1 MDGRSGT
8 DLPPPQKLRERAY
21 DRFTQH
27 LLARDIQPGQ
37 FISQRELVELTGLPL
52 GAIRELIPR
61 LESEG
66 LIRTVP
72 QRGMQVAHVDVD
84 LVRNAFQFRLFLER
98 EATALFTRDASDS
111 EIATLLATH
120 REIVRRAKDGPID
133 RALISDAEKVDQ
145 SLHHAV
151 IDHLGNA
158 IISEAYR
165 VNWIKVH
172 LTRNYETRLLPH
184 IVVSVMQDHLKVVEA
199 MARRDAEGAVAAMT
213 EHINNARNR
222 AMGL

>member
-1 MDGRSGT
+1 MDGRSGS

-21 DRFTQH
+21 DRFTQR

-37 FISQRELVELTGLPL
+37 FISQRELVDMTGLPL

-72 QRGMQVAHVDVD
+72 QRGMQVAHVDID

-98 EATALFTRDASDS
+98 EATALYTRNAGSDD
-111 EIATLLATH
+111 IAALLSAH
-120 REIVRRAKDGPID
+120 QDILRRAAQGPID
-133 RALISDAEKVDQ
+133 RTLITDAEQVDQ

-151 IDHLGNA
+151 IDHLDNA

-172 LTRNYETRLLPH
+172 LTRNYETRMLPH
-184 IVVSVMQDHLKVVEA
+184 IVVAVMQDHLRVIEA
-199 MARRDAEGAVAAMT
+199 MARRDVEGAVTAMT